1 MNLWFMDWRAVDE
14 RLRSEL
20 LLSLDFLESYD
31 TELMDLNNGKVII
44 PSRLPVGILSS
55 SWLYV
60 IFSSYLTGKLCG

>member
-1 MNLWFMDWRAVDE
+1 MDWRAVDE